1 MESKDSFLKAK
12 TDADITAAE
21 DAESAGVVATSQK
34 ACQKPLDRG
43 SCPRKRARYFYN
55 AEKSRCENV
64 GACPL
69 DGDVNN
75 FATKEECI
83 AKCQPDLD
91 TPFVK
96 V

>member
-1 MESKDSFLKAK
+1 M
-12 TDADITAAE
+12 DII
-21 DAESAGVVATSQK
+21 DAEEAKSVGAVAVSQNV
-34 ACQKPLDRG
+34 CQKPLERG

-55 AEKSRCENV
+55 AEKSRCENF
-64 GACPL
+64 GACPV
-69 DGDVNN
+69 DGDFNN